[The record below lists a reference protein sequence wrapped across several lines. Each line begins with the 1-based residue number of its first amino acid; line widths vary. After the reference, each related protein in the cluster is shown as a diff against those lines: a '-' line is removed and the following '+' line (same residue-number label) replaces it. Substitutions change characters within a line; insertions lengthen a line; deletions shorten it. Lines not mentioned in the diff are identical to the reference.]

1 MLPLLEPIAPTPILE
16 SGSIVALASITLKN
30 AENRWIINIIN
41 KIIIIGWKIIDL
53 DSMFLLEE
61 TYNNKIKTLKP
72 KVLIGK
78 NISEVLKSN
87 NNGKKDMK
95 IKIKK

>member
-1 MLPLLEPIAPTPILE
+1 
-16 SGSIVALASITLKN
+16 
-30 AENRWIINIIN
+30 
-41 KIIIIGWKIIDL
+41 
-53 DSMFLLEE
+53 MFLLEE